1 MFSKSVGVDKLKYI
15 LKIDVFDKSHTEKMK
30 TVQRKQTTGEWL
42 GKQKNQKNFINWL

>member
-30 TVQRKQTTGEWL
+30 TDMHVQPQIM
-42 GKQKNQKNFINWL
+42 N